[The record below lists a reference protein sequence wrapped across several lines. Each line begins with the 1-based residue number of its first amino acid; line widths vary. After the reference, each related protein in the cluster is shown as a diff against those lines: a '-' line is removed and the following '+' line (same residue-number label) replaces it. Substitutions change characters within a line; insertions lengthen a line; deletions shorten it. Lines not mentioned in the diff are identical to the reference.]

1 MYMGAR
7 ARGPPAAAVA
17 CAIVAAALAAAA
29 PLVETAAGHGIGVET
44 IRPLDAAG
52 RDVSIGVEVTEDL
65 DDSAAARLTVTVL
78 DDATK
83 QAVGRAVLEI
93 GVSRGG
99 QELARDRFA
108 TADGTLFAVMSPPLP
123 PDAGAAAA
131 VAGARDGGA
140 WSSEPNRPVEIRAPG
155 LGGPGLYTFGI
166 RLVSID
172 GTRLPGGGPSGRAD
186 VSLVEAAEHE
196 LAGSDG
202 EAVQFRT
209 RSYFDRVS
217 SIEYDPGAETARLE
231 MPFDWSDDTVAH
243 VPVVHVEIHFP
254 KGLAGFTSPSYTG
267 TANGV
272 GLFKSSVTVD
282 DYTEEDERIVH
293 FVLLGDH
300 LRFVKT
306 RLEGAGPGGGAPP
319 DTMVLTL
326 ETSQDSRFPMT
337 AYTPGEE
344 LRVDLTWEPPEVAP
358 DKKTNFIFTIRD
370 GATGDPLRRSSYDF
384 VIVQGGKEVHRAA
397 GDAAVGG
404 SFEQFTFS
412 EGQTGPTV
420 IRFEDIR
427 GTGAST
433 EFALV
438 VVPEFSSAALLV
450 LAAAAAAAAV
460 AAPALLRPGLR
471 APAP

>member
-1 MYMGAR
+1 M
-7 ARGPPAAAVA
+7 AAVA
-17 CAIVAAALAAAA
+17 CAAVAAALAAAA
-29 PLVETAAGHGIGVET
+29 PLAETAAGHGIGAET
-44 IRPLDAAG
+44 IRLPDAAG
-52 RDVSIGVEVTEDL
+52 RDLSVGVEVAEDPG
-65 DDSAAARLTVTVL
+65 DPAVARLAVTVL
-78 DDATK
+78 DDSTRR
-83 QAVGRAVLEI
+83 AVGSAVLEI

-108 TADGTLFAVMSPPLP
+108 VAEGALLAVMSPPNP
-123 PDAGAAAA
+123 MDEIGAG
-131 VAGARDGGA
+131 VSGARDIDGGSGA
-140 WSSEPNRPVEIRAPG
+140 WRSEPGRSVEIRAPG
-155 LGGPGLYTFGI
+155 LGGPGLYTFDVRLASVDGI
-166 RLVSID
+166 D
-172 GTRLPGGGPSGRAD
+172 LPGGGPSGRAD
-186 VSLVEAAEHE
+186 VSVAETAVHE
-196 LAGSDG
+196 LAGSDN
-202 EAVQFRT
+202 EPVQFKT

-217 SIEYDPGAETARLE
+217 SLEYDPDAGTARLE
-231 MPFDWSDDTVAH
+231 MPFDWSDGTVSH

-267 TANGV
+267 AANGV

-300 LRFVKT
+300 LRFVKA
-306 RLEGAGPGGGAPP
+306 RLGGGGQGVGGGGLP

-326 ETSQDSRFPMT
+326 ETSQESRFPMT

-358 DKKTNFIFTIRD
+358 GDKTNFIFTIRD

-384 VIVQGGKEVHRAA
+384 VIVQGGEEVHRAA
-397 GDAAVGG
+397 GDATVGG

-460 AAPALLRPGLR
+460 AAPALMRPGLR